1 MRYEMKLVSAFVIV
15 TTVTLG
21 SALALAS
28 SPGGDAT
35 ALATLQAKAGQA
47 PPRDRC
53 FLYAELVGQLAD
65 RASQQLISGDAEQA
79 SKSLWLLREYAEEID
94 SAITTDS
101 RKLKDAELLTR
112 RASFRLSNLL
122 RSASYDDRPAL
133 DATLKR
139 LYKAQ
144 TNLMTEVFKR

>member
-65 RASQQLISGDAEQA
+65 RASQQLISGDALGDQV
-79 SKSLWLLREYAEEID
+79 KSGH
-94 SAITTDS
+94 T
-101 RKLKDAELLTR
+101 
-112 RASFRLSNLL
+112 
-122 RSASYDDRPAL
+122 
-133 DATLKR
+133 
-139 LYKAQ
+139 
-144 TNLMTEVFKR
+144 

>member
-1 MRYEMKLVSAFVIV
+1 
-15 TTVTLG
+15 
-21 SALALAS
+21 
-28 SPGGDAT
+28 
-35 ALATLQAKAGQA
+35 
-47 PPRDRC
+47 
-53 FLYAELVGQLAD
+53 LAD